1 MFGELKTVHWVS
13 KINLSKNREGEIRSC
28 FVDTPIE
35 FHYLSDL
42 SEFNV
47 LIETFQQKRLEDEN
61 KNAQKQ

>member
-1 MFGELKTVHWVS
+1 MFGGLKTVDWVS

-28 FVDTPIE
+28 FVDTPVE
-35 FHYLSDL
+35 FHYLNNL

-47 LIETFQQKRLEDEN
+47 LIETFQQERLGDEN